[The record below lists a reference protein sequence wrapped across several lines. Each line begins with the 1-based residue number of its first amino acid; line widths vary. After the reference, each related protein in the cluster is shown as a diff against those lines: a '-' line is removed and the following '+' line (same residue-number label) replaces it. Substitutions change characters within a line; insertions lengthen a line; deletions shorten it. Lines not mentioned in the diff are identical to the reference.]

1 MFPRNK
7 GGFFSCFEG
16 HGGWIPL
23 ERGYKCAGGYDSNN
37 YSYRM
42 STLDGSQKGLIRGGG
57 NHMWRP
63 GASETLVRPPEVEA
77 LDRITWPN
85 YWRFR
90 AFFH

>member
-16 HGGWIPL
+16 HGGGIPL

-42 STLDGSQKGLIRGGG
+42 SSLDGSQKGLIRGGG